1 MVLNRQ
7 TDDQVEIPSTIFDQE
22 RQRERTREMRDLL
35 NLSQG

>member
-22 RQRERTREMRDLL
+22 RERESEQER
-35 NLSQG
+35 